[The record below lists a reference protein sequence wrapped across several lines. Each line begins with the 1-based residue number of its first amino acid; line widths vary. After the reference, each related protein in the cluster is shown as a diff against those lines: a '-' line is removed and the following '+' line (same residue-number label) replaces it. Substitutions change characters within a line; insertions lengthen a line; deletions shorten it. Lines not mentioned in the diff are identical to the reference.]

1 MVSREILYRTFGEL
15 LYVIA
20 MSDGLIQ
27 KKEVTTLEEILRAHP
42 EGEKIKWSFD
52 YENKNQNDIEGLY
65 KKVMEVLYDNGPDK
79 EYDFLIYALTKIAE
93 VSDGISANEEKVIKS
108 FSRDLLERFKR
119 DIDKLYK

>member
-20 MSDGLIQ
+20 MSDGVIQ
-27 KKEVTTLEEILRAHP
+27 EKEVTTLEEILRAHP
-42 EGEKIKWSFD
+42 DGEKIKWSFD
-52 YENKNQNDIEGLY
+52 YENKNQNDIEKLY

-93 VSDGISANEEKVIKS
+93 ASDGISIDEEKVITS
-108 FSRDLLERFKR
+108 FSRNLLNRFKK
-119 DIDKLYK
+119 DINKLYE